1 MKNVFADT
9 SFYAAMWNPLDQW
22 HQVAKEWASRHPV
35 HVVLTE
41 FVIVELGNYLSGSRS
56 RSYFSRL
63 VRYLRGDA
71 RTSVI
76 PATSDLLQAG
86 LDLHEARQDK
96 EWSVTDCISFI
107 VMEEQ
112 GLTEALSA
120 DHHFEQAGF
129 TILLK

>member
-1 MKNVFADT
+1 MKTVFADT

-22 HQVAKEWASRHPV
+22 HRVAREWASRQPA

-41 FVIVELGNYLSGSRS
+41 FVIVEMGNYLSGSRS
-56 RSYFSRL
+56 RTYFSRL

-86 LDLHEARQDK
+86 LDLYEARQDK
-96 EWSVTDCISFI
+96 EWSVTDCISFV

-112 GLTEALSA
+112 GLTEALSS